1 MPLSGTPGPALAAS
15 LFFLAA
21 CGSGGSAT
29 SRPSDPADLVVY
41 GRVWTGDSAR
51 PWASAVAVR
60 GDRIAAVG
68 DSGDIARLAGPA
80 TRVLNNGTGLVT
92 PGFTDSHTHFIDGG
106 IQLASI
112 DLRPATSPED
122 FIDRIKAYASERKP
136 GEWILGGEWDHERW
150 PGAPLP
156 TRQWIDSVTPDNPV
170 FVDRLD
176 GHMALANTAALRK
189 AGIGRTLRDIPGGV
203 VVRDASGVPTGI
215 LKDAAMAPVE
225 RVIPDPSAAQR
236 DAALGRAMRYAAERG
251 VTAVCHVS
259 MPWLDLDTYRR
270 AHDSGRLTTRI
281 SLYFPLE
288 TWHQVADTIARSGR
302 GDDLVWI
309 GGVKGYMDG
318 SLGSRTAL
326 FYQPYADDPKTT
338 GVLRTPEE
346 SLRTWLG
353 AADSAGLQVAVHAI
367 GERGNGLLL
376 DIYDSLARAHGPR
389 DRRFR
394 VEHAQ
399 HLRPA
404 DVARFGRGG
413 IIASMQ
419 PAHLID
425 DANWAAKRLGPE
437 RIGHSY
443 LFRSLLAE
451 GATLAFGSDWSV
463 APMDPILGIYAAVTR
478 RSADGKNPGGWVP
491 EQKISVEEALRAY
504 TTGGAYAVFA
514 EGRRGQLKPGYLADL
529 VLLDHDLTRIPP
541 EEIAQVKVVTTVMG
555 GRVVFSGR

>member
-1 MPLSGTPGPALAAS
+1 MAHPVPPRPTLA
-15 LFFLAA
+15 LFFLLAG

-29 SRPSDPADLVVY
+29 TRPGDVADLVVY

-68 DSGDIARLAGPA
+68 DSADLARLVGPA
-80 TRVLNNGTGLVT
+80 TRTLSSGAGLVT

-122 FIDRIKAYASERKP
+122 FVRRIKAFASEHEP

-156 TRQWIDSVTPDNPV
+156 TRQWIDSVTPNNPV
-170 FVDRLD
+170 FVYRLD
-176 GHMALANTAALRK
+176 RHMALANTAALRK
-189 AGIGRTLRDIPGGV
+189 AGIGRSMRDIPGGV
-203 VVRDASGVPTGI
+203 VVRDRSGVPTGI
-215 LKDAAMAPVE
+215 LKDVAMDPVKQA
-225 RVIPDPSAAQR
+225 IPQPSAAQR
-236 DAALGRAMRYAAERG
+236 DAALGRAMRHAAERG

-259 MPWLDLDTYRR
+259 VPWLDLETYRR
-270 AHDSGRLTTRI
+270 AHDHRRLTTRI
-281 SLYFPLE
+281 ALYFPLG
-288 TWHQVADTIARSGR
+288 TWRQVADTIARSGR
-302 GDDLVWI
+302 GDDLLWI
-309 GGVKGYMDG
+309 GGIKGYMDG

-326 FYQPYADDPKTT
+326 FYQPYADDPKTA
-338 GVLRTPEE
+338 GVLRTPED
-346 SLRTWLG
+346 SLRAWIG

-367 GERGNGLLL
+367 GERANGLLL

-404 DVARFGRGG
+404 DAPRFGRGG

-425 DANWAAKRLGPE
+425 DANWAIKRLGPD
-437 RIGHSY
+437 RIEHSY
-443 LFRSLLAE
+443 VFRSLLAS

-478 RSADGKNPGGWVP
+478 RSGDGKNPGGWIP
-491 EQKISVEEALRAY
+491 GQKTSVEEALRAY
-504 TTGGAYAVFA
+504 TVGGAYGVFS
-514 EGRRGQLKPGYLADL
+514 EGRRGRLKPGYLADL
-529 VLLDHDLTRIPP
+529 VLLDRDLTRIPP
-541 EEIAQVKVVTTVMG
+541 EEIAQVRVMTTVMG
-555 GRVVFSGR
+555 GKVVFSAR

>member
-1 MPLSGTPGPALAAS
+1 MLPLGNYRPALAAS
-15 LFFLAA
+15 LLFLTA

-29 SRPSDPADLVVY
+29 SRADDPADLVVY

-51 PWASAVAVR
+51 PWASAVAIR

-68 DSGDIARLAGPA
+68 DSAEIARLVGPA
-80 TRVLNNGTGLVT
+80 TRTLSSGAGLVT
-92 PGFTDSHTHFIDGG
+92 PGFMDSHTHFIDGG

-122 FIDRIKAYASERKP
+122 FIRRVKAFVSERKP

-156 TRQWIDSVTPDNPV
+156 SRQWIDSVTPKNPV
-170 FVDRLD
+170 FVFRLD
-176 GHMALANTAALRK
+176 GHMALANTAALRR
-189 AGIGRTLRDIPGGV
+189 AGIGRSMRDIPGGV
-203 VVRDASGVPTGI
+203 VVRDKSGAPTGV
-215 LKDAAMAPVE
+215 LKDGAMVPVE
-225 RVIPDPSAAQR
+225 QVIPDPTPAQR

-259 MPWLDLDTYRR
+259 VPWLDLGTYRR
-270 AHDSGRLTTRI
+270 ARADGRLITRI
-281 SLYFPLE
+281 ALYFPLA
-288 TWHQVADTIARSGR
+288 TWHQVADTIARGGR
-302 GDDLVWI
+302 GDDVLWI

-318 SLGSRTAL
+318 SLGSGTAL
-326 FYQPYADDPKTT
+326 FYQPYADDPKTV
-338 GVLRTPEE
+338 GVLRTPED
-346 SLRTWLG
+346 SLRAWIG

-367 GERGNGLLL
+367 GERANGLLL

-399 HLRPA
+399 HLRPV
-404 DVARFGRGG
+404 DVPRFGRGG

-425 DANWAAKRLGPE
+425 DANWAGKRLGPD
-437 RIGHSY
+437 RIKHSY
-443 LFRSLLAE
+443 VFRSLLAS
-451 GATLAFGSDWSV
+451 GAPLAFGSDWSV

-478 RSADGKNPGGWVP
+478 RSADGKNPGGWIP
-491 EQKISVEEALRAY
+491 EQKISVEQALRAY
-504 TTGGAYAVFA
+504 TAGGAYGVFA
-514 EGRRGQLKPGYLADL
+514 EGRRGRLIPGYLADL
-529 VLLDHDLTRIPP
+529 VLLDRDLTRIPP
-541 EEIAQVKVVTTVMG
+541 EEIAQVKVTTTIMG
-555 GRVVFSGR
+555 GKVVFSAH

>member
-1 MPLSGTPGPALAAS
+1 MLPLGNYRPALAAS
-15 LFFLAA
+15 LLFLTA

-29 SRPSDPADLVVY
+29 SRADDPADLVVY

-51 PWASAVAVR
+51 PWASAVAIR

-68 DSGDIARLAGPA
+68 DSAEIARLVGPA
-80 TRVLNNGTGLVT
+80 TRTLSSGAGLVT
-92 PGFTDSHTHFIDGG
+92 PGFMDSHTHFIDGG

-122 FIDRIKAYASERKP
+122 FIRRVKAFVSERKP

-156 TRQWIDSVTPDNPV
+156 TRQWIDSVTPNNPV
-170 FVDRLD
+170 FVFRLD

-189 AGIGRTLRDIPGGV
+189 AGIGRSMRDIPGGV
-203 VVRDASGVPTGI
+203 VVRDKSGAPTGV
-215 LKDAAMAPVE
+215 LKDGAMVPVE
-225 RVIPDPSAAQR
+225 QVIPDPTPAQR

-259 MPWLDLDTYRR
+259 VPWLDLGTYRR
-270 AHDSGRLTTRI
+270 ARDDGRLITRI
-281 SLYFPLE
+281 ALYFPLA
-288 TWHQVADTIARSGR
+288 TWHQVADTIARGGR
-302 GDDLVWI
+302 GDDVLWI

-318 SLGSRTAL
+318 SLGSGTAL
-326 FYQPYADDPKTT
+326 FYQPYADDPKTV
-338 GVLRTPEE
+338 GVLRTPED
-346 SLRTWLG
+346 SLRAWIG

-367 GERGNGLLL
+367 GERANGLLL

-399 HLRPA
+399 HLRPV
-404 DVARFGRGG
+404 DVPRFGRGG

-425 DANWAAKRLGPE
+425 DANWAGKRLGPD
-437 RIGHSY
+437 RIKHSY
-443 LFRSLLAE
+443 VFRSLLAS
-451 GATLAFGSDWSV
+451 GAPLAFGSDWSV

-478 RSADGKNPGGWVP
+478 RSADGKNPGGWIP

-504 TTGGAYAVFA
+504 TAGGAYGVFA
-514 EGRRGQLKPGYLADL
+514 EGRRGRLIPGYLADL
-529 VLLDHDLTRIPP
+529 VLLDRDLTRIPP
-541 EEIAQVKVVTTVMG
+541 EEIAQVKVRTTIMG
-555 GRVVFSGR
+555 GKVVFSAH

>member
-1 MPLSGTPGPALAAS
+1 MLPLGNYRPALAAS
-15 LFFLAA
+15 LLFLTA
-21 CGSGGSAT
+21 CGSGGSAA
-29 SRPSDPADLVVY
+29 SRADDPADLVVY

-51 PWASAVAVR
+51 PWASAVAIR

-68 DSGDIARLAGPA
+68 DSAEIARLVGPA
-80 TRVLNNGTGLVT
+80 SRTLSSGAGLVT
-92 PGFTDSHTHFIDGG
+92 PGFMDSHTHFIDGG

-122 FIDRIKAYASERKP
+122 FIRRVKAFVSERKP

-156 TRQWIDSVTPDNPV
+156 TRQWIDSVTPKNPV
-170 FVDRLD
+170 FVFRLD

-189 AGIGRTLRDIPGGV
+189 AGIGRSMRDIPGGV
-203 VVRDASGVPTGI
+203 VVRDKSGAPTGV
-215 LKDAAMAPVE
+215 LKDGAMVPVE
-225 RVIPDPSAAQR
+225 QVIPDPTPAQR

-259 MPWLDLDTYRR
+259 VPWLDLGTYRR
-270 AHDSGRLTTRI
+270 ARDDGRLITRI
-281 SLYFPLE
+281 ALYFPLA
-288 TWHQVADTIARSGR
+288 TWHQVADTIARGGR
-302 GDDLVWI
+302 GDDVLWI

-318 SLGSRTAL
+318 SLGSGTAL
-326 FYQPYADDPKTT
+326 FYQPYADDPKTV
-338 GVLRTPEE
+338 GVLRTPED
-346 SLRTWLG
+346 SLRAWIG

-367 GERGNGLLL
+367 GERANGLLL

-399 HLRPA
+399 HLRPV
-404 DVARFGRGG
+404 DVPRFGRGG

-425 DANWAAKRLGPE
+425 DANWAGKRLGPD
-437 RIGHSY
+437 RIKHSY
-443 LFRSLLAE
+443 VFRSLLAS
-451 GATLAFGSDWSV
+451 GAPLAFGSDWSV

-478 RSADGKNPGGWVP
+478 RSADGKNPGGWIP

-504 TTGGAYAVFA
+504 TAGGAYGVFA
-514 EGRRGQLKPGYLADL
+514 EGRRGRVIPGYLADL
-529 VLLDHDLTRIPP
+529 VLLDRDLTRIPP
-541 EEIAQVKVVTTVMG
+541 EEIAQVKVTTTIMG
-555 GRVVFSGR
+555 GKVVFSAH

>member
-1 MPLSGTPGPALAAS
+1 MPPLGLPRPTLAAS
-15 LFFLAA
+15 LLFLAA
-21 CGSGGSAT
+21 CGSGGSTTA
-29 SRPSDPADLVVY
+29 RADDPADLVVY

-68 DSGDIARLAGPA
+68 DSAEIARLAGPA
-80 TRVLNNGTGLVT
+80 TRTLSGGAGLVT
-92 PGFTDSHTHFIDGG
+92 PGFMDSHTHFIDGG

-122 FIDRIKAYASERKP
+122 FVRRVKAFVSERKP

-170 FVDRLD
+170 FVYRLD

-189 AGIGRTLRDIPGGV
+189 AGIGRSMRDIRGGV
-203 VVRDASGVPTGI
+203 VVRDKAGAPTGI

-225 RVIPDPSAAQR
+225 QVIPDPTPAQR
-236 DAALGRAMRYAAERG
+236 DAALGRAMRYAAEHG

-259 MPWLDLDTYRR
+259 VPWFDLETYRR
-270 AHDSGRLTTRI
+270 AHDDGRLITRVA
-281 SLYFPLE
+281 LYFPLA
-288 TWHQVADTIARSGR
+288 TWQEVADTIARRGR
-302 GDDLVWI
+302 GDDRLWI

-318 SLGSRTAL
+318 SLGSGTAL
-326 FYQPYADDPKTT
+326 FYQPYADDPKTV
-338 GVLRTPEE
+338 GVLRTPED
-346 SLRTWLG
+346 SLRAWIG

-367 GERGNGLLL
+367 GERANGLLL

-394 VEHAQ
+394 AEHAQ
-399 HLRPA
+399 HLRPV
-404 DVARFGRGG
+404 DVPRFGRGG

-425 DANWAAKRLGPE
+425 DANWAGKRLGPE

-443 LFRSLLAE
+443 VFRSLLAS

-478 RSADGKNPGGWVP
+478 RSADGRNPGGWVP

-504 TTGGAYAVFA
+504 TAGGAYGVFA
-514 EGRRGQLKPGYLADL
+514 EKRRGRLIPGYLADL
-529 VLLDHDLTRIPP
+529 VLLDRDLTRIPP
-541 EEIAQVKVVTTVMG
+541 EEIAQVKVMTTIMG
-555 GRVVFSGR
+555 GKVVFSAH

>member
-1 MPLSGTPGPALAAS
+1 MLPLGNYRPALAAS
-15 LFFLAA
+15 LLFLTA
-21 CGSGGSAT
+21 CGSGGSAA
-29 SRPSDPADLVVY
+29 SRADDPADLVVY

-51 PWASAVAVR
+51 PWASAVAIR

-68 DSGDIARLAGPA
+68 DSAEIARLVGPA
-80 TRVLNNGTGLVT
+80 TRTLSSGAGLVT
-92 PGFTDSHTHFIDGG
+92 PGFMDSHTHFIDGG

-122 FIDRIKAYASERKP
+122 FIRRVKAFVSERKP

-156 TRQWIDSVTPDNPV
+156 SRQWIDSVTPKNPV
-170 FVDRLD
+170 FVFRLD

-189 AGIGRTLRDIPGGV
+189 AGIGRSMRDIPGGV
-203 VVRDASGVPTGI
+203 VVRDKSGAPTGV
-215 LKDAAMAPVE
+215 LKDGAMVPVE
-225 RVIPDPSAAQR
+225 QVIPDPTPAQR

-259 MPWLDLDTYRR
+259 VPWLDLGTYRR
-270 AHDSGRLTTRI
+270 ARADGRLITRI
-281 SLYFPLE
+281 ALYFPLA
-288 TWHQVADTIARSGR
+288 TWHQVADTIARGGR
-302 GDDLVWI
+302 GDDVLWI

-318 SLGSRTAL
+318 SLGSGTAL
-326 FYQPYADDPKTT
+326 FYQPYADDPKTV
-338 GVLRTPEE
+338 GVLRTPED
-346 SLRTWLG
+346 SLRAWIG

-367 GERGNGLLL
+367 GERANGLLL

-399 HLRPA
+399 HLRPV
-404 DVARFGRGG
+404 DVPRFGRGG

-425 DANWAAKRLGPE
+425 DANWAGKRLGPD
-437 RIGHSY
+437 RIKHSY
-443 LFRSLLAE
+443 VFRSLLAS
-451 GATLAFGSDWSV
+451 GAPLAFGSDWSV

-478 RSADGKNPGGWVP
+478 RSADGKNPGGWIP
-491 EQKISVEEALRAY
+491 EQKISVEQALRAY
-504 TTGGAYAVFA
+504 TAGGAYGVFA
-514 EGRRGQLKPGYLADL
+514 EGRRGRLIPGYLADL
-529 VLLDHDLTRIPP
+529 VLLDRDLTRIPP
-541 EEIAQVKVVTTVMG
+541 EEIAQVKVTTTIMG
-555 GRVVFSGR
+555 GKVVFSAH

>member
-1 MPLSGTPGPALAAS
+1 MSPLGTPRPALAAS
-15 LFFLAA
+15 LLFLAA
-21 CGSGGSAT
+21 WGSGGSAT
-29 SRPSDPADLVVY
+29 SRANDPADLVVY

-68 DSGDIARLAGPA
+68 DSAEIARLAGPA
-80 TRVLNNGTGLVT
+80 TRTLNSGAGLVT
-92 PGFTDSHTHFIDGG
+92 PGFMDSHTHFIDGG

-122 FIDRIKAYASERKP
+122 FVRRVKAFVSERKP

-170 FVDRLD
+170 FVFRLD
-176 GHMALANTAALRK
+176 GHMALANSAALRK
-189 AGIGRTLRDIPGGV
+189 AGIGRSMRDIPGGV
-203 VVRDASGVPTGI
+203 VVRDKSGAPTGV
-215 LKDAAMAPVE
+215 LKDGAMVPVE
-225 RVIPDPSAAQR
+225 QVIPDPSPAQR

-259 MPWLDLDTYRR
+259 VPWLDLGTYRR
-270 AHDSGRLTTRI
+270 AHGDGRLITRI
-281 SLYFPLE
+281 ALYFPLA
-288 TWHQVADTIARSGR
+288 TWREVADTIARGGR
-302 GDDLVWI
+302 GDDVLWI

-318 SLGSRTAL
+318 SLGSGTAL
-326 FYQPYADDPKTT
+326 FYQPYADDPKTV
-338 GVLRTPEE
+338 GVLRTPED
-346 SLRTWLG
+346 SLRAWIG
-353 AADSAGLQVAVHAI
+353 AADSVGLQVAVHAI
-367 GERGNGLLL
+367 GERANGLLL

-404 DVARFGRGG
+404 DVPRFGRGG

-419 PAHLID
+419 PAHIID
-425 DANWAAKRLGPE
+425 DANWAGKRLGPE

-443 LFRSLLAE
+443 VFRSLLAS

-504 TTGGAYAVFA
+504 TAGGAYGVFA
-514 EGRRGQLKPGYLADL
+514 EGRRGRLIPGYLADL
-529 VLLDHDLTRIPP
+529 VLLDRDLTRIPP
-541 EEIAQVKVVTTVMG
+541 EEIAQVKVRTTIMG
-555 GRVVFSGR
+555 GKVVFSAH

>member
-1 MPLSGTPGPALAAS
+1 MLPLGNYRPALAAS
-15 LFFLAA
+15 LLFLTA

-29 SRPSDPADLVVY
+29 SRADDPADLVVY

-51 PWASAVAVR
+51 PWASAVAIR

-68 DSGDIARLAGPA
+68 DSAEIARLVGPA
-80 TRVLNNGTGLVT
+80 TRTLSSGAGLVT
-92 PGFTDSHTHFIDGG
+92 PGFMDSHTHFIDGG

-122 FIDRIKAYASERKP
+122 FIRRVKAFVSERKP

-156 TRQWIDSVTPDNPV
+156 SRQWIDSVTPKNPV
-170 FVDRLD
+170 FVFRLD

-189 AGIGRTLRDIPGGV
+189 AGIGRSMRDIPGGV
-203 VVRDASGVPTGI
+203 VVRDKSGAPTGV
-215 LKDAAMAPVE
+215 LKDGAMVPVE
-225 RVIPDPSAAQR
+225 QVIPDPTPAQR
-236 DAALGRAMRYAAERG
+236 DAALVRAMRYAAERG

-259 MPWLDLDTYRR
+259 VPWLDLGTYRR
-270 AHDSGRLTTRI
+270 ARADGRLITRI
-281 SLYFPLE
+281 ALYFPLA
-288 TWHQVADTIARSGR
+288 TWHQVADTIARGGR
-302 GDDLVWI
+302 GDDVLWI

-318 SLGSRTAL
+318 SLGSGTAL
-326 FYQPYADDPKTT
+326 FYQPYADDPKTV
-338 GVLRTPEE
+338 GVLRTPED
-346 SLRTWLG
+346 SLRAWIG

-367 GERGNGLLL
+367 GERANGLLL

-399 HLRPA
+399 HLRPV
-404 DVARFGRGG
+404 DVPRFGRGG

-425 DANWAAKRLGPE
+425 DANWAGKRLGPD
-437 RIGHSY
+437 RIKHSY
-443 LFRSLLAE
+443 VFRSLLAS
-451 GATLAFGSDWSV
+451 GAPLAFGSDWSV

-478 RSADGKNPGGWVP
+478 RSADGKNPGGWIP
-491 EQKISVEEALRAY
+491 EQKISVEQALRAY
-504 TTGGAYAVFA
+504 TAGGAYGVFA
-514 EGRRGQLKPGYLADL
+514 EGRRGRLIPGYLADL
-529 VLLDHDLTRIPP
+529 VLLDRDLTRIPP
-541 EEIAQVKVVTTVMG
+541 EEIAQVKVTTTIMG
-555 GRVVFSGR
+555 GKVVFSAH

>member
-1 MPLSGTPGPALAAS
+1 MPHPVQCRPALAA
-15 LFFLAA
+15 FLLLLAG

-29 SRPSDPADLVVY
+29 TRHGDSADLVVY

-68 DSGDIARLAGPA
+68 DSADIARLVGPA
-80 TRVLNNGTGLVT
+80 TRTLSSGAGLVT
-92 PGFTDSHTHFIDGG
+92 PGFMDSHTHLIDGG

-122 FIDRIKAYASERKP
+122 FVRRVKAFVSEQKP

-170 FVDRLD
+170 FLFRLD

-189 AGIGRTLRDIPGGV
+189 AGIGRTMGDIPGGV

-215 LKDAAMAPVE
+215 LKDAAMGRVE
-225 RVIPDPSAAQR
+225 QVIPDPSAAQR

-251 VTAVCHVS
+251 VTAVCHLSV
-259 MPWLDLDTYRR
+259 PWLDLETYRR
-270 AHDSGRLTTRI
+270 AYYDGRLTTRI
-281 SLYFPLE
+281 ALYFPLE
-288 TWHQVADTIARSGR
+288 TWRQVADTIARSGR
-302 GDDLVWI
+302 GDERLWI

-326 FYQPYADDPKTT
+326 LYQPYADDPKTV
-338 GVLRTPEE
+338 GVLRTPED
-346 SLRTWLG
+346 SLRAWIG

-367 GERGNGLLL
+367 GERANGLLL

-425 DANWAAKRLGPE
+425 DANWAIKRLGPD
-437 RIGHSY
+437 RIEHSY
-443 LFRSLLAE
+443 VFRSLLAS

-478 RSADGKNPGGWVP
+478 RSADGKNPGGWIP
-491 EQKISVEEALRAY
+491 EQKVSVEEALRAY
-504 TTGGAYAVFA
+504 TAGGAYGVFA
-514 EGRRGQLKPGYLADL
+514 EGRRGRLTPGYLADL
-529 VLLDHDLTRIPP
+529 VLLDRDLTRIPP
-541 EEIAQVKVVTTVMG
+541 EEIAQVKVMTTVMG
-555 GRVVFSGR
+555 GKVVFSAH

>member
-1 MPLSGTPGPALAAS
+1 MLPLGNCRPALAAS
-15 LFFLAA
+15 LLFLTA

-29 SRPSDPADLVVY
+29 ARANDPADLVVY
-41 GRVWTGDSAR
+41 GRAWTGDSAR

-68 DSGDIARLAGPA
+68 ASAEIARLVGPA
-80 TRVLNNGTGLVT
+80 TRTLSSGAGLVT
-92 PGFTDSHTHFIDGG
+92 PGFMDSHTHFIDGG

-122 FIDRIKAYASERKP
+122 FIRRVKAFVSERKP

-170 FVDRLD
+170 FVFRLD

-189 AGIGRTLRDIPGGV
+189 AGIGRTMRDIPGGV
-203 VVRDASGVPTGI
+203 VVRDKSGAPTGV
-215 LKDAAMAPVE
+215 LKDGAMVPVE
-225 RVIPDPSAAQR
+225 QVIPDPTPAQR

-259 MPWLDLDTYRR
+259 VPWLDLGTYRR
-270 AHDSGRLTTRI
+270 AHDDGRLITRI
-281 SLYFPLE
+281 ALYFPLA
-288 TWHQVADTIARSGR
+288 TWHQVADTIARGGR
-302 GDDLVWI
+302 GDDVLWI

-318 SLGSRTAL
+318 SLGSGTAL
-326 FYQPYADDPKTT
+326 FYQPYADDPKTV
-338 GVLRTPEE
+338 GVLRTPED
-346 SLRTWLG
+346 SLRAWIG

-367 GERGNGLLL
+367 GERANGLLL
-376 DIYDSLARAHGPR
+376 DIYDSLARAHAPR

-399 HLRPA
+399 HLRPD
-404 DVARFGRGG
+404 DVPRFGRGG

-419 PAHLID
+419 PAHIID
-425 DANWAAKRLGPE
+425 DASWAGKRLGPD
-437 RIGHSY
+437 RIKHSY
-443 LFRSLLAE
+443 VFRSLLDSRAP
-451 GATLAFGSDWSV
+451 LAFGSDWSV

-478 RSADGKNPGGWVP
+478 RSADGKNPGGWIA

-504 TTGGAYAVFA
+504 TAGGAYGVFA
-514 EGRRGQLKPGYLADL
+514 EGRRGRLIPGYLADL
-529 VLLDHDLTRIPP
+529 VLLDRDLTRIPP
-541 EEIAQVKVVTTVMG
+541 EEIAQVKVTTTIMG
-555 GRVVFSGR
+555 GKVVFSAH

>member
-1 MPLSGTPGPALAAS
+1 MPLVVSSRTALAAA
-15 LFFLAA
+15 LFLLAG

-29 SRPSDPADLVVY
+29 SRGGDPADLVVY
-41 GRVWTGDSAR
+41 GRVWTGDSGR

-68 DSGDIARLAGPA
+68 DSADIARLVGPA
-80 TRVLNNGTGLVT
+80 TRTLSSGAGLVT
-92 PGFTDSHTHFIDGG
+92 PGFMDSHTHFIDGG
-106 IQLASI
+106 FQLASI
-112 DLRPATSPED
+112 DLRPAASPED
-122 FIDRIKAYASERKP
+122 FVRRVKAFVSERKP

-170 FVDRLD
+170 FVYRLD

-189 AGIGRTLRDIPGGV
+189 AGIGRGMRDIPGGV
-203 VVRDASGVPTGI
+203 VVRDKSGVPTGI
-215 LKDAAMAPVE
+215 LKDAAMGPVDQ
-225 RVIPDPSAAQR
+225 VIPDPTPAQR

-259 MPWLDLDTYRR
+259 VPWLDLETYRR
-270 AHDSGRLTTRI
+270 AHGEGRLITRVA
-281 SLYFPLE
+281 LYFPLA

-302 GDDLVWI
+302 GDDVLWI

-318 SLGSRTAL
+318 SLGSGTAL
-326 FYQPYADDPKTT
+326 FYQPYADDPKTV
-338 GVLRTPEE
+338 GVLRTPED
-346 SLRTWLG
+346 SLRAWIG

-367 GERGNGLLL
+367 GERANGLLL

-399 HLRPA
+399 HLRPG
-404 DVARFGRGG
+404 DVPRFGRGG

-419 PAHLID
+419 PAHVID
-425 DANWAAKRLGPE
+425 DANWAGKRLGPE
-437 RIGHSY
+437 RVKHSY
-443 LFRSLLAE
+443 VFRSLLDQ
-451 GATLAFGSDWSV
+451 GARLAFGSDWSV

-478 RSADGKNPGGWVP
+478 RSADGKHPGGWIP

-504 TTGGAYAVFA
+504 TAGGAYGVFA
-514 EGRRGQLKPGYLADL
+514 EGRRGRLVPGYLADL
-529 VLLDHDLTRIPP
+529 VLLDRDLTRIPP
-541 EEIAQVKVVTTVMG
+541 EEIAQVKVMTTVMG
-555 GRVVFSGR
+555 GKVVFSAH

>member
-1 MPLSGTPGPALAAS
+1 MQLSVRARLPLVVSFVLCAG
-15 LFFLAA
+15 

-29 SRPSDPADLVVY
+29 SRPNDRADLVVY

-68 DSGDIARLAGPA
+68 DSADVTRLVGPA
-80 TRVLNNGTGLVT
+80 TRTLRGGTGLVT
-92 PGFTDSHTHFIDGG
+92 PGFMDSHTHFIDGG

-122 FIDRIKAYASERKP
+122 FIRRVKAFASERKP

-170 FVDRLD
+170 FVFRLD

-189 AGIGRTLRDIPGGV
+189 AGIGPTMRDIPGGV
-203 VVRDASGVPTGI
+203 VVRDESGAPTGV
-215 LKDAAMAPVE
+215 LKDGAMTPVE
-225 RVIPDPSAAQR
+225 DVVPDPTPAQR

-259 MPWLDLDTYRR
+259 VPWLDLGTYRR
-270 AHDSGRLTTRI
+270 AHDEGRLTTRMA
-281 SLYFPLE
+281 LYFPLA
-288 TWHQVADTIARSGR
+288 TWHAVADTIARGGR
-302 GDDLVWI
+302 GDDLLWI

-318 SLGSRTAL
+318 SLGSGTAL
-326 FYQPYADDPKTT
+326 FYQPYTDDPKTF
-338 GVLRTPEE
+338 GVLRTPED
-346 SLRTWLG
+346 SLRAWIG

-367 GERGNGLLL
+367 GERANGLLL

-399 HLRPA
+399 HLRPS
-404 DVARFGRGG
+404 DVPRFGRGG
-413 IIASMQ
+413 ILASMQ

-425 DANWAAKRLGPE
+425 DANWAGKRLGPE
-437 RIGHSY
+437 RIKHSY
-443 LFRSLLAE
+443 VFRSLLDQ

-478 RSADGKNPGGWVP
+478 RSADGKHPGGWVP
-491 EQKISVEEALRAY
+491 EQKISVDEALRAY
-504 TTGGAYAVFA
+504 TAGGAFGVFA

-529 VLLDHDLTRIPP
+529 VLLDRDLTRIPP
-541 EEIAQVKVVTTVMG
+541 EEIAQAKVVTTVMG
-555 GRVVFSGR
+555 GKVVFSAH

>member
-1 MPLSGTPGPALAAS
+1 MLPLGNYRPALAAS
-15 LFFLAA
+15 LLFLTA

-29 SRPSDPADLVVY
+29 SRADDPADLVVY

-51 PWASAVAVR
+51 PWASAVAIR

-68 DSGDIARLAGPA
+68 DSAEIARLVGPA
-80 TRVLNNGTGLVT
+80 TRTLSSGAGLVT
-92 PGFTDSHTHFIDGG
+92 PGFMDSHTHFIDGG

-122 FIDRIKAYASERKP
+122 FIRRVKAFVSERKP

-170 FVDRLD
+170 FVFRLD

-189 AGIGRTLRDIPGGV
+189 AGIGRSMRDIPGGV
-203 VVRDASGVPTGI
+203 VVRDKSGAPTGV
-215 LKDAAMAPVE
+215 LKDGAMVPVE
-225 RVIPDPSAAQR
+225 QVIPDPTPAQR

-259 MPWLDLDTYRR
+259 VPWLDLGTYRR
-270 AHDSGRLTTRI
+270 ARDDGRLITRI
-281 SLYFPLE
+281 ALYFPLA
-288 TWHQVADTIARSGR
+288 TWHQVADTIARGGR
-302 GDDLVWI
+302 GDDVLWI

-318 SLGSRTAL
+318 SLGSGTAL
-326 FYQPYADDPKTT
+326 FYQPYADDPKTV
-338 GVLRTPEE
+338 GVLRTPED
-346 SLRTWLG
+346 SLRAWIG

-367 GERGNGLLL
+367 GERANGLLL

-399 HLRPA
+399 HLRPV
-404 DVARFGRGG
+404 DVPRFGRGG

-425 DANWAAKRLGPE
+425 DANWAGKRLGPD
-437 RIGHSY
+437 RIKHSY
-443 LFRSLLAE
+443 VFRSLLAS
-451 GATLAFGSDWSV
+451 GAPLAFGSDWSV

-478 RSADGKNPGGWVP
+478 RSADGKNPGGWIP

-504 TTGGAYAVFA
+504 TAGGAYGVFA
-514 EGRRGQLKPGYLADL
+514 EGRRGRVIPGYLADL
-529 VLLDHDLTRIPP
+529 VLLDRDLTRIPP
-541 EEIAQVKVVTTVMG
+541 EEIAQVKVTTTIMG
-555 GRVVFSGR
+555 GKVVFSAH